1 MSRYH
6 AETLMPDF
14 EKLSM
19 LLPAELVRSVRQ
31 AVDGERYAVESDVL
45 IDALQDWEVKQ
56 RLRAEKLV
64 RLRALVQ
71 EGIDSG
77 SAPLTPRELDRIKIE
92 GRAVLAQRNAAE

>member
-1 MSRYH
+1 
-6 AETLMPDF
+6 MPDF
-14 EKLSM
+14 EKLSV

-92 GRAVLAQRNAAE
+92 GRAILAQRNAAE

>member
-1 MSRYH
+1 MS
-6 AETLMPDF
+6 DF
-14 EKLSM
+14 EKLSV

-56 RLRAEKLV
+56 RLRAEKLA

-77 SAPLTPRELDRIKIE
+77 SVALTPHEFDRIKIE
-92 GRAVLAQRNAAE
+92 GRAILAERNAAE

>member
-1 MSRYH
+1 
-6 AETLMPDF
+6 MPDF
-14 EKLSM
+14 EKLSV

-45 IDALQDWEVKQ
+45 IDALQDWEMKQ

-77 SAPLTPRELDRIKIE
+77 SAPLTPGEFDRIKIE
-92 GRAVLAQRNAAE
+92 GRAILAQRKAAE

>member
-1 MSRYH
+1 
-6 AETLMPDF
+6 MPDF
-14 EKLSM
+14 EKLSV

-31 AVDGERYAVESDVL
+31 AVDGEPYAVESDVL

-56 RLRAEKLV
+56 RLRAEKHV

-92 GRAVLAQRNAAE
+92 GRAILAQRNAAE